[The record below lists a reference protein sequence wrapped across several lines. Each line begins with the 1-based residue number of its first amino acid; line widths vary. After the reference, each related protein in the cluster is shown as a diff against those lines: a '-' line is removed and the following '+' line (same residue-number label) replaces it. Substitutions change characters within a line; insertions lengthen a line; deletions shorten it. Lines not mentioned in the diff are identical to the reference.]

1 MRVLF
6 VWECLFADFFCECVG
21 VWNSRE
27 SESVE
32 KCDLTRVFLCTNE

>member
-27 SESVE
+27 SDECREV
-32 KCDLTRVFLCTNE
+32 